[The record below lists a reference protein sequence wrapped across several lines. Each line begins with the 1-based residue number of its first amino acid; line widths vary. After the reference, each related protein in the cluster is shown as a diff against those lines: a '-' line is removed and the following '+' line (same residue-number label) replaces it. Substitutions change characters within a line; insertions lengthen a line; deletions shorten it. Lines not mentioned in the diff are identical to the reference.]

1 MNTETKLDYLDKKY
15 LNKINYLKTEEER
28 QKAARVMM
36 DKSRMI
42 LTDEEDHYYKNKIF
56 IQSKLTWQHDGKR
69 EPRFSVHET
78 CWRSRSHASQL

>member
-56 IQSKLTWQHDGKR
+56 IQSKLTWQHDGKEIDSFAIR
-69 EPRFSVHET
+69 K
-78 CWRSRSHASQL
+78 